1 MSRTRPASRDR
12 ASNPTFG
19 IVIPAHDEEDFVAA
33 TLESI
38 ANQRDRHG
46 RRADAGTC
54 RIVVVENA
62 SSDSTAAVV
71 AEYAR
76 VAPVPVTL
84 LRQDEASMVSS
95 RIRGLDYLVNGP
107 RPPEYLVSADADTTF
122 PPTWLAEIAA
132 TFARGADL
140 VSSAGFMDAGIWERC
155 PRLTERYLDHVGTI
169 FFDPATVERV
179 VTAARAFPFTEQVFL
194 DFGRPVSDAGFAVTT
209 ACYSAL
215 GGFRQDYWGDDES
228 SPLPAVGWPLMFR
241 AELAA
246 YHMLYMRAPS
256 WTTSPRRLVNE
267 PEELFTTSAYIGEIA
282 SFRATA
288 TDQYAWLDRFADRL
302 DLRPLQAY
310 CLKYYVLQRCIT
322 RPQLLRRNE
331 RYFGP
336 LGDELAGQI
345 HRWHARHTD
354 PPPRAVF
361 QFAGA
366 LCDRYADALLAQLPR
381 TRPPARNPKTVAIV
395 PAGCAADGSGTR
407 GPAPTALR

>member
-1 MSRTRPASRDR
+1 MSRTRPATRHR
-12 ASNPTFG
+12 ASTPTFG
-19 IVIPAHDEEDFVAA
+19 IVVPAHNEEDSIVP
-33 TLESI
+33 TLESL
-38 ANQRDRHG
+38 ANQRDHDG

-71 AEYAR
+71 ADYAR
-76 VAPVPVTL
+76 LAPVPVTL

-95 RIRGLDYLVNGP
+95 RIRGLDYLINGP
-107 RPPEYLVSADADTTF
+107 RSPEYLVSADADTTF

-132 TFARGADL
+132 TFAWGADL
-140 VSSAGFMDAGIWERC
+140 VSSAGFMNARIWERC

-179 VTAARAFPFTEQVFL
+179 VTTDRAFPFTEQIFL

-209 ACYSAL
+209 ACYTAL
-215 GGFRQDYWGDDES
+215 GGFRQDYWDHDES

-241 AELAA
+241 AELAT
-246 YHMLYMRAPS
+246 YRTLYMRTPS

-288 TDQYAWLDRFADRL
+288 TDRYAWLDRFADRL
-302 DLRPLQAY
+302 DLRPLQEY

-322 RPQLLRRNE
+322 RPQLLRRHG
-331 RYFGP
+331 RYLGP
-336 LGDELAGQI
+336 LGDELARQV
-345 HRWHARHTD
+345 HRWHAHHPD

-361 QFAGA
+361 ELADA

-381 TRPPARNPKTVAIV
+381 TRPPARSPGPPRRSQPDSPRTRQE
-395 PAGCAADGSGTR
+395 PR
-407 GPAPTALR
+407 GPAPRALR